1 MNFLVMGGF
10 FLTEALK
17 LLGHR
22 VVRAE
27 TFLPPGAAEV
37 ELAAVLAQLP
47 AADRPDLLMVAENL
61 EFPRHLPLNLEL
73 IKIPRA
79 FYALDPHLNL
89 YWHQKYAANFDCVF
103 TTQRTS
109 MSAFRGRGRPV
120 HWLPWSV
127 DLGVTFDHSLPRR
140 YEIAF
145 VGRVD
150 PKTRRKR
157 HLILEALKSR
167 VPLRVWGDRQDN
179 EVSHQEMGRI
189 YSQARVVVNEAIQG
203 EVNLRVFESLAAGA
217 LLLTED
223 VGPNLQGLFTPGE
236 ELITFGPQDLLEKA
250 AYFLNHEGERQAIAQ
265 RGRERV
271 YAQHHTLARA
281 RQFLEYL
288 GEEDWAWQ
296 APDHLLLGQTLLHLA
311 FRGLYPLRLGI
322 ARATFHLQEALR
334 LHPASAPVYV
344 TLGQLALLS
353 RDLEGALAAYDQ
365 ALALDP
371 GDFHV
376 HILRGHLLRHQ
387 ERPVAAAAAFRQGL
401 KLARQIPY
409 QLRREMRGLLPQ
421 GMGTAAFL
429 TCLGQIYE
437 AQGLTLEPGYPPA
450 PDPIFFT
457 YAVEYYFR
465 ALELDPLY
473 LPALQSLGRLQ
484 ERHGFSCEAIA
495 CFERWTQLEPENPEA
510 HWLLGQAL
518 LKGYQPREGL
528 KNLLLA
534 QVLEPQ
540 RDLMDALR
548 GLPLAPATLKTL
560 LPQITAEELW
570 PCQALPC

>member
-1 MNFLVMGGF
+1 MNFLVTGGF
-10 FLTEALK
+10 FLAEALK

-22 VVRAE
+22 VVHAE
-27 TFLPPGAAEV
+27 TFLSPGAAEV
-37 ELAAVLAQLP
+37 DLEAVLAQLP
-47 AADRPDLLMVAENL
+47 AAERPDLLLVAECL
-61 EFPRHLPLNLEL
+61 GPRRLPLNLEH
-73 IKIPRA
+73 IKLPRA

-103 TTQRTS
+103 TTQRSS
-109 MSAFRGRGRPV
+109 MSAFRGQGRPV
-120 HWLPWSV
+120 HWLPWAV
-127 DLGVTFDHSLPRR
+127 DLGVIFDHTLPRR

-150 PKTRRKR
+150 PKARRKR

-167 VPLRVWGDRQDN
+167 LPLHIWGDRQDH
-179 EVSHQEMGRI
+179 EVSHHEMGRI
-189 YSQARVVVNEAIQG
+189 YSQARLVVNEAIQG

-236 ELITFGPQDLLEKA
+236 DLITFGPQDLLEKA
-250 AYFLNHEGERQAIAQ
+250 AYYLSHEAERQAIAQ
-265 RGRERV
+265 RGQARV
-271 YAQHHTLARA
+271 CAQHHTLARA
-281 RQFLEYL
+281 CQFLEYL
-288 GEEDWAWQ
+288 GEKDWAWQ
-296 APDHLLLGQTLLHLA
+296 APDHLLLGQTLLHLT

-322 ARATFHLQEALR
+322 ARTSYHLQEALR
-334 LHPASAPVYV
+334 LHPAHAPVYL
-344 TLGQLALLS
+344 TLGQLALMS
-353 RDLEGALAAYDQ
+353 RDHEGALAAYDQ
-365 ALALDP
+365 ALALAP

-387 ERPVAAAAAFRQGL
+387 DRPVAAAAAFRQGL
-401 KLARQIPY
+401 KHARELPY

-421 GMGTAAFL
+421 GMGTPAFF
-429 TCLGQIYE
+429 TRLGQIYE

-450 PDPIFFT
+450 PDPLFFT

-473 LPALQSLGRLQ
+473 LPALQSLGQLQ
-484 ERHGFSCEAIA
+484 ERHGFPCEAIS

-510 HWLLGQAL
+510 HWLLGQAQ

-548 GLPLAPATLKTL
+548 SVPLAPATLKTL